1 MAGEK
6 HLFFTLVD
14 LQGRNVLEQS
24 YDSSKPIDVST
35 LPEGLYIATLKG
47 KEKEVSGKVMIKR

>member
-14 LQGRNVLEQS
+14 LQGRNVLEQP
-24 YDSSKPIDVST
+24 YESSKPIDVST
-35 LPEGLYIATLKG
+35 LPEGFYMATLKG
-47 KEKEVSGKVMIKR
+47 NEKEVSGKVMIKR